1 MLPVTL
7 LSPFWVQCYPYG
19 EARSARLEFS
29 VYTKIPNF
37 YDIFF
42 DPEGSLTRAVT
53 PAKVSKRS
61 ASTSLRDG
69 SVMGDG
75 WWKKKFFLFKLDALV
90 VHDK

>member
-1 MLPVTL
+1 M
-7 LSPFWVQCYPYG
+7 YI
-19 EARSARLEFS
+19 
-29 VYTKIPNF
+29 YTKIPNL

-75 WWKKKFFLFKLDALV
+75 WWKKKFFDFV
-90 VHDK
+90 QT